1 MWFHRSEEYAM
12 RLNIAVAVCGLIVLA
27 GCGGGSS
34 NTSSPSSSVKPPV
47 ANVGGPYT
55 GTAGT
60 AISFSGAGSS
70 DPQGEALTYAWSFG
84 DGATGTGVSPT
95 HTYAVNG
102 YPVSTYTVSLTVTNT
117 SGLGTAASTTA
128 TIDAPAPLPDGSLTG
143 VVSSATLN
151 GTVPVAYAH
160 VYLFAANT
168 TGYGKPSVSLLSATQ
183 TGTSDA
189 VGAYVT
195 TAFNGTF
202 NMSGDYSCTSGQ
214 QLYLY
219 VLGGDAGTGQ
229 DALLGM
235 MAAIGSCPS
244 STGPALFATVNEVST
259 IAAAY
264 AFAGFATDATHVSSS
279 GTALAQV
286 GVANAFANAANLASL
301 TTGAALAATPAGN
314 ETVPQTEIGTL
325 ANVLAGCINVGGTP
339 CSTLLQTA
347 TADGTSTGT
356 IPTDTATAAINI
368 AHNPGANVAT
378 LYGLA
383 STAVFTP
390 ALTAVPNDFTVAL
403 YFTGGGMYDPQRIAI
418 DGSGNVWVADVYF
431 PGGFGTGSVTKLS
444 SSGSILSGASGYT
457 GGGMDEPWGIAI
469 DGSGNAWVANYAGS
483 VTELSNSG
491 SILSGT
497 NGFPAGG
504 LNPSRSIAIDGS
516 GDAWIPAYVFP
527 GNITELSSTGSVLSG
542 ANGFTGGD
550 LADSSGI
557 AIDGSGN
564 AWVANSVFNNVTELS
579 KSGTI
584 LSGANGFSGGGL
596 YNPSAIAIDGSG
608 NAWAANLYSNSITKL
623 SNSGSILSGATG
635 FTGGDLDSPVGIAI
649 DGSGNAWIVNQ
660 FSNVNSGF
668 GSITELSSSGSILS
682 GANGFTSGGLDFP
695 LSIAIDGSGNVWVGS
710 SLYAVSE
717 LIGAAVPVVTP
728 LAVGVKNNTLGTRP

>member
-102 YPVSTYTVSLTVTNT
+102 YPVSTYTVSLTVTDT

-143 VVSSATLN
+143 VVSSGTLN

-168 TGYGKPSVSLLSATQ
+168 TGYGKPSVSLLNATQ

-264 AFAGFATDATHVSSS
+264 ALAGFATDATHVSSS

-286 GVANAFANAANLASL
+286 GVANAFANAANLAGL
-301 TTGAALAATPAGN
+301 TTGAALLTTPAGN
-314 ETVPQTEIGTL
+314 GTVPQSEINTL

-347 TADGTSTGT
+347 TADGTATGT
-356 IPTDTATAAINI
+356 QPTDTATAAINI

-383 STAVFTP
+383 SSGGFTP
-390 ALTAVPNDFTVAL
+390 ALGAQPNNFVVSL
-403 YFTGGGMYDPQRIAI
+403 QYTGGGLNLDENIAI
-418 DGSGNVWVADVYF
+418 DGAGNVWIAN
-431 PGGFGTGSVTKLS
+431 GGARSVSELS
-444 SSGSILSGASGYT
+444 SSGSFLSGASGYT
-457 GGGMDEPWGIAI
+457 GGGLYGPGPIAI
-469 DGSGNAWVANYAGS
+469 D
-483 VTELSNSG
+483 E
-491 SILSGT
+491 
-497 NGFPAGG
+497 
-504 LNPSRSIAIDGS
+504 S
-516 GDAWIPAYVFP
+516 GDAWTTSQNCV
-527 GNITELSSTGSVLSG
+527 TELSSTGVVLSG
-542 ANGFTGGD
+542 STGYTGGGIYTPV
-550 LADSSGI
+550 GI

-564 AWVANSVFNNVTELS
+564 AWVANSLGNSVTKLS
-579 KSGTI
+579 STGSILSGPSGYTGGGLDFPQGI
-584 LSGANGFSGGGL
+584 AIDASGNAWITNAISNTLTKISNSGSFLSGANGYSGGGL
-596 YNPSAIAIDGSG
+596 NASFDIAIDTYGNAWATNLGGSASEFSNAGAALSGSAGFTGGGLSSPSGISVDGSG
-608 NAWAANLYSNSITKL
+608 NVWIANINGT
-623 SNSGSILSGATG
+623 
-635 FTGGDLDSPVGIAI
+635 
-649 DGSGNAWIVNQ
+649 
-660 FSNVNSGF
+660 
-668 GSITELSSSGSILS
+668 ITELSSSGTVLFAGS
-682 GANGFTSGGLDFP
+682 SGGYIG
-695 LSIAIDGSGNVWVGS
+695 SSSVAINDAVDGSGNVWITNPMSNGIDEMV
-710 SLYAVSE
+710 
-717 LIGAAVPVVTP
+717 GAATPVVTP